1 MGVPVMWTIFA
12 VALAKKTALYVVGR
26 VSTPH
31 THHTHIFISCLLLSL
46 RAELWVSEGLQEDG
60 RVQQENNHRQNLAQ
74 NNTGEGQ
81 ILL

>member
-31 THHTHIFISCLLLSL
+31 TLFHFLLASL